1 MIWLHTATQW
11 LLWVVIVAFC
21 VGALHAAEVK
31 PWPQAPTPAYEFD
44 NFDGTPFDASSL
56 RGKRVVV
63 NFWAVWCVPCREEL
77 PALEKMAESLR
88 GQQVEVLLVNAG
100 DSMPAI
106 EKFLAKV
113 PVKLRVLR
121 TRGESVS
128 AGEWQVNVL
137 PTTVLVDAAG
147 TARWRIR
154 GSVDAGA
161 EPVRGKLVEM
171 AKLR

>member
-1 MIWLHTATQW
+1 MIWLRAGLNW
-11 LLWVVIVAFC
+11 LLFVAIVAFC

-31 PWPQAPTPAYEFD
+31 PWPQPTTPAYDFD
-44 NFDGTPFDASSL
+44 NLDGTPFDASSL

-88 GQQVEVLLVNAG
+88 GQPVEVLLVNAG
-100 DSMPAI
+100 DSRQAI
-106 EKFLAKV
+106 DKFLAKV

-128 AGEWQVNVL
+128 AGDWQVNAL
-137 PTTVLVDAAG
+137 PTTVLIDAAG
-147 TARWRIR
+147 KARWRIR

-161 EPVRGKLVEM
+161 EPVRGKLAEI
-171 AKLR
+171 AQQR